1 MNHIYFLLIYVSIV
15 NKLTSSIKLPI
26 SCLPY
31 RMYSLY
37 AHAFMA
43 GIVDTQ
49 GLIALMMMTPGGRR
63 HKASYSFENGEE
75 LEMLKFHVYF
85 SKTPSHCGVLAQETQ
100 QPKMPGCWTP
110 QRAWII
116 VKELGSKFLKQCL
129 CFSFGVYF
137 ITKNDLIAEFDDKCM
152 YVMIISLCVS

>member
-1 MNHIYFLLIYVSIV
+1 
-15 NKLTSSIKLPI
+15 
-26 SCLPY
+26 
-31 RMYSLY
+31 MYSLY

-100 QPKMPGCWTP
+100 QRKMPGCWTP

-116 VKELGSKFLKQCL
+116 VKELGKSEV
-129 CFSFGVYF
+129 FS
-137 ITKNDLIAEFDDKCM
+137 
-152 YVMIISLCVS
+152 